1 MDYFY
6 PLEKRNEITSLDIS
20 NKTLEGE
27 MKINNFPNLE
37 RIDLK
42 SVVEGN
48 KIPTL
53 ALVNLTSL
61 KSVTSNSG
69 NWSGLVNFASLNPE
83 KLIELEISNNNLR
96 ALDLSCLSNF
106 INLEVLKVGC
116 DEYHRRNNKQKRN
129 RFFGSLESLKNM
141 TKLKTLDINNTDID
155 SGLEY
160 LPEILEKVVCA
171 DSNKKTGSYKIREE
185 LKDYAYKL
193 KDSEAKDTDYLEKRI
208 KELESLIKKHKE
220 KIVAAFLRFAPAK
233 ELLRELIVTHLEYT
247 KFKKQESDSLEYDEC
262 CESYEEKC
270 QAIKKQLREEK
281 KLTKEEMNEQE
292 LEVKRNEKQL
302 LLEEGQKQHPQIT
315 ISGTVHGSVLI
326 GPLQIGANTDFSS
339 KTFNP
344 SSQQLIQELQI
355 FTQQSQIKETSSE
368 TSSLKRRL
376 SQLAIQDSNEQPK
389 LKKIDNSSTNNQ
401 KQLLEIDLIVKQTEL
416 DSLFQQTKS
425 KISKYEQTNQ
435 DHEFTSHSTFLND
448 LLENQRTLTIYQHSP
463 NISENQINTVQGQ
476 LTGSKNNLLHI
487 ITSEELAKICQ
498 LKEEI
503 VKLEISS
510 QK

>member
-281 KLTKEEMNEQE
+281 KLTKEEMNE
-292 LEVKRNEKQL
+292 
-302 LLEEGQKQHPQIT
+302 EGQKQHPQIT

-326 GPLQIGANTDFSS
+326 GPLQIGANTDF
-339 KTFNP
+339 T
-344 SSQQLIQELQI
+344 
-355 FTQQSQIKETSSE
+355 QSQDQIDYEETSSE

-503 VKLEISS
+503 VKLELEENKQLVTQIEFLP
-510 QK
+510 KNNH

>member
-171 DSNKKTGSYKIREE
+171 DSNKKTAS
-185 LKDYAYKL
+185 LKNS
-193 KDSEAKDTDYLEKRI
+193 SEAKDTDYLEKRI

-281 KLTKEEMNEQE
+281 KLTKEEMN
-292 LEVKRNEKQL
+292 
-302 LLEEGQKQHPQIT
+302 EEGQKQHPQIT

-416 DSLFQQTKS
+416 D
-425 KISKYEQTNQ
+425 N
-435 DHEFTSHSTFLND
+435 
-448 LLENQRTLTIYQHSP
+448 R
-463 NISENQINTVQGQ
+463 
-476 LTGSKNNLLHI
+476 
-487 ITSEELAKICQ
+487 
-498 LKEEI
+498 
-503 VKLEISS
+503 ISS